1 MRRYN
6 HFHFQVQLCMPLC
19 TRLYELSTN
28 ILLTNCLQSGGTT
41 VPVERNT
48 VRFLD
53 NFSSGQRGAASAE
66 YP

>member
-1 MRRYN
+1 MRDI
-6 HFHFQVQLCMPLC
+6 
-19 TRLYELSTN
+19 
-28 ILLTNCLQSGGTT
+28 ILNVHCHVHGAFMNEHSLNLINTNCLQSGGTT

-66 YP
+66 YPCDKL